1 MDYQLHKLGDPIY
14 PYMVWSVSY
23 MSPTEKLDEIGGE
36 LIKLNYQGLVLFDLL
51 LCNGLAENRFMVAYF
66 DGRKFDISCF
76 RSVDPGEEIRQKSV
90 AFYIDNGLLSRGVLS
105 ETAQQKLKDSLVR
118 VVVWRLQSGPLAF
131 QCAKVADDYYA
142 VLARLSDGTWWRTNI
157 EGSQPQ
163 RLIRALLASTV
174 VNQSLSHPID

>member
-1 MDYQLHKLGDPIY
+1 
-14 PYMVWSVSY
+14 
-23 MSPTEKLDEIGGE
+23 
-36 LIKLNYQGLVLFDLL
+36 
-51 LCNGLAENRFMVAYF
+51 
-66 DGRKFDISCF
+66 
-76 RSVDPGEEIRQKSV
+76 
-90 AFYIDNGLLSRGVLS
+90 LS